1 MVKRIGT
8 DDKQPD
14 LFADCDAEGK
24 ITPIRAG
31 VLAEHN
37 TPTDLDPSMAK
48 KAAKKKTASK
58 SAKPTKKAASTIRKN
73 PSKPESSSSVDEGE
87 LVDGKLISLD
97 SGSGGIG
104 SGGDKNSGGGGDDGD
119 DFDDPFGAG
128 DDGSGSYHVH
138 EMYGD
143 WFLDYASYV
152 ILERAVPHIN
162 DGFKPVQRR
171 IMHSLRELEDGRY
184 NKVAN
189 VVGNTM
195 KYHPHGD
202 ASIGDAMIQI
212 GQKDLLI
219 DTQGNWGNIL
229 TGDRAAAPRYI
240 EARLSKFALDVVFMP
255 KITTWAASYDGR
267 NKEPV
272 TFPVKFPLLLAQG
285 VEGIAVGLSAKIL
298 PHNFNELIDASIQAL
313 RKKPFEIYP
322 DFSTGASADVTN
334 YNEGLRGGRVRVRAR
349 IEPGKRKGELYIRE
363 IPFGTTTSSLIDS
376 IVAANEKGK
385 IKVSRI
391 EDNTAEDVE
400 IFVGIPAGI
409 EHEQM
414 VNALYAFTDCEV
426 SIAPNCCVIR
436 DNKPEFLSV
445 KELLKQSAFHTRDM
459 LKAELEVKLTELE
472 EKHLFSSLEKI
483 FIENR
488 IYRRI
493 EECTTYEDVIAE
505 VWTGLKPFLNLFY
518 REITDEDVERLLEI
532 RIKRISKY
540 DSFKADE
547 QIRGLEESIEETR
560 KNIKNITRY
569 TVAWFK
575 NLKKKYG
582 VGRERKTVIAETK
595 KWEEQPE
602 HLIEFEMVSKNQVAV
617 ASETL
622 YRDDKNGFAGYGIKR
637 GDGVVIGKCSR
648 LDFLLIVG
656 RDGALRVTK
665 VDAKVHTGKN
675 PAHVALFDKE
685 KATTEVFN
693 LVYRDGRQGKTF
705 VKRFR
710 VGGLTREKVYE
721 LTQGNKGSRVL
732 HLSNHETE
740 KEADAEDVVV
750 HLKPKK
756 GLRNKTIAVSFGDY
770 ALQTR
775 GVRGVTLTPHS
786 VEKVL
791 KG

>member
-1 MVKRIGT
+1 MVKKI
-8 DDKQPD
+8 DSKQPD
-14 LFADCDAEGK
+14 LFADIPEGK
-24 ITPIRAG
+24 ITPISDA
-31 VLAEHN
+31 LADPDRSFS
-37 TPTDLDPSMAK
+37 TPDNMAK
-48 KAAKKKTASK
+48 KATKKTAKKKVAKSSTTDRETKPADASDPEDQEE
-58 SAKPTKKAASTIRKN
+58 SAEVI
-73 PSKPESSSSVDEGE
+73 DF
-87 LVDGKLISLD
+87 D
-97 SGSGGIG
+97 SGDSG
-104 SGGDKNSGGGGDDGD
+104 DGGDDDEGR
-119 DFDDPFGAG
+119 FGAG
-128 DDGSGSYHVH
+128 DDGSGAYHVH

-171 IMHSLRELEDGRY
+171 IIHSLKELEDGRY

-202 ASIGDAMIQI
+202 TSIGDAMIQI

-219 DTQGNWGNIL
+219 DTQGNWGNVL

-240 EARLSKFALDVVFMP
+240 EARLSKFALEVVFMP

-285 VEGIAVGLSAKIL
+285 VEGIAVGLAAKIL
-298 PHNFNELIDASIQAL
+298 PHNFHELIDASIEAL
-313 RKKPFEIYP
+313 RKKPFHLFP
-322 DFSTGASADVTN
+322 DFPTGASADVTN
-334 YNEGLRGGRVRVRAR
+334 YNEGLRGGRIRVRAT
-349 IEPGKRKGELYIRE
+349 IEKGSKKGDLYIRE

-376 IVAANEKGK
+376 IVTANEKGK
-385 IKVSRI
+385 IKVVRL
-391 EDNTAEDVE
+391 EDNTAEHVE
-400 IFVGIPAGI
+400 IYVGLPAGVEADQMI
-409 EHEQM
+409 E
-414 VNALYAFTDCEV
+414 ALYAFTDCEV
-426 SIAPNCCVIR
+426 SIAPNSCVIR
-436 DNKPEFLSV
+436 DNKPVFISV
-445 KELLKQSAFHTRDM
+445 HELLKDSAFHTRDM
-459 LKAELEVKLTELE
+459 LKAELEVKLRELE

-505 VWTGLKPFLNLFY
+505 VWAGLKPFLKLFY
-518 REITDEDVERLLEI
+518 RKITDDDIERLLEI

-547 QIRGLEESIEETR
+547 QIRGLEGDIQETL

-582 VGRERKTVIAETK
+582 AGRERKTVVATTE
-595 KWEEQPE
+595 KWEEQPDN
-602 HLIEFEMVSKNQVAV
+602 LIEFAQVSKNRAAV

-622 YRDDKNGFAGYGIKR
+622 YRDDTNGFTGYGIKR

-648 LDFLLIVG
+648 LDLLLIIG

-675 PAHVALFDKE
+675 PAHIAIFDKE

-693 LVYRDGRQGKTF
+693 LIYRDGRIGKTY

-710 VGGLTREKVYE
+710 IGGLTREKVYE
-721 LTQGNKGSRVL
+721 LTQGRKGSRVL
-732 HLSNHETE
+732 HLTAHETE
-740 KEADAEDVVV
+740 KEADAEQVVV
-750 HLKPKK
+750 HLKPTK
-756 GLRNKTIAVSFGDY
+756 GLRKKEIPVTFGEFN
-770 ALQTR
+770 LQTR
-775 GVRGVTLTPHS
+775 GVRGVTLTANS